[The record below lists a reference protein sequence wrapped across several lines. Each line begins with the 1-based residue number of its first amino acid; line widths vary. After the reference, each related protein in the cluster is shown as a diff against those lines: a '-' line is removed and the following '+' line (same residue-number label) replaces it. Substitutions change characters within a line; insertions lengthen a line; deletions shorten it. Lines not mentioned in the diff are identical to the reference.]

1 MNTVISVMLVSF
13 FTNILLA
20 LIKIIVGFI
29 GKSSA
34 LIADGVH
41 SFSDL
46 TTDIIAIVGSKIS
59 DKPADDKHPFGHGK
73 LEYLT
78 SFFIGLIVILLGLFI
93 IKDVFNKEIIVTS
106 AIVIIVSI
114 ITIIS
119 KLLLSSYLI
128 IKGKKL
134 NNTIVISSGKES
146 RADVLSSIVV
156 LLSAILIQLS
166 NKIEFLKYADVVAT
180 IIVAILIIRVGFNI
194 IKENISNLLGESE
207 TDEIIINKIKEQIL
221 KIDNVY
227 DIENLNV
234 IKYGSYY
241 KLSCEVSINKD
252 LSFIDAHDVVHKIEK
267 NLKKMDNRIKYVLIH
282 ANPSKSSN

>member
-46 TTDIIAIVGSKIS
+46 TTDVIAIVGSKIS

-93 IKDVFNKEIIVTS
+93 IKDAFNKEIIVTS
-106 AIVIIVSI
+106 TIVIIVSV
-114 ITIIS
+114 ITIIA

-128 IKGKKL
+128 RKGKKL